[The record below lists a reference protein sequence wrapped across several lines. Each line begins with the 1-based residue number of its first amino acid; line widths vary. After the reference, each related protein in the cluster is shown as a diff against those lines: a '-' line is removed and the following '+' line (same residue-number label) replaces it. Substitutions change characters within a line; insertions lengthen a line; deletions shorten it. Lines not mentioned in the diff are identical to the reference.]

1 MGVLAETGASLSDA
15 LTNIG
20 TVLTQI
26 TSTITGNAIMFTM
39 FAGGLMVVGAKV
51 FKRIKNAS
59 K

>member
-1 MGVLAETGASLSDA
+1 MEGSTLASA
-15 LTNIG
+15 LTNMSSVLS
-20 TVLTQI
+20 TVV
-26 TSTITGNAIMFTM
+26 STITGNVIMFTM

>member
-1 MGVLAETGASLSDA
+1 MGILASTGTSLSDA
-15 LTNIG
+15 LTNMG
-20 TVLTQI
+20 SVLTEI
-26 TSTITGNAIMFTM
+26 VSVITGNVILFTM